1 MSEERKMILQM
12 LKDGEISVDEAE
24 RLIEAVSNNNLEAET
39 AKPDAGVVPKRISI
53 QVIEDGRTKVNL
65 KIPFSL
71 MRTAIKLGKTAGL
84 IGALSTKNKQGDM
97 NEEIMETIKAI
108 DPDEILNSLSEGA
121 ISLPH
126 SIIDVDQDGQYV
138 KIVLE

>member
-1 MSEERKMILQM
+1 M
-12 LKDGEISVDEAE
+12 LKDGEISVEEAE
-24 RLIEAVSNNNLEAET
+24 RLIDAVSNGHFD
-39 AKPDAGVVPKRISI
+39 PDAARPGDGLIPKRISI
-53 QVIEDGRTKVNL
+53 QVTESGRTKVNL

-84 IGALSTKNKQGDM
+84 IGAISTKNKQGDM

-108 DPDEILNSLSEGA
+108 DPDEIINSLSEGA

-126 SIIDVDQDGQYV
+126 TIIDVDDDSGQSV
-138 KIVLE
+138 RIVLE